1 MNFIESIRV
10 LDGQLCNLGAHIRRS
25 SATLLYHYGVKNE
38 LPFGELFASA
48 LAGLEGDC
56 SGIFKFRVVYG
67 REVVSVSLEPYHMP
81 ASLSLKVVECNNI
94 DYSFKYED
102 RSGLAELLQ
111 HKGDCDDIL
120 IVKDGMVTDTS
131 YGNFVYELNG
141 ELCTPA
147 SPLLKGTRREL
158 MLQEGLLMERDLPYG
173 ELCKCSA
180 FYMINAMLNMKR
192 ISHICPLK

>member
-10 LDGQLCNLGAHIRRS
+10 QDGMLCNLGAHIRRS
-25 SATLLYHYGVKNE
+25 SNTLQHHFGIAGE
-38 LPFGELFASA
+38 LPFDELYASA
-48 LAGLEGDC
+48 FAGMEGD
-56 SGIFKFRVVYG
+56 GTGLYKLRVVYG
-67 REVVSVSLEPYHMP
+67 REVVSVSLLPYQEPV
-81 ASLSLKVVECNNI
+81 SITLKAVECDNI

-102 RSGLAELLQ
+102 RSGLAALLQ

-120 IVKDGMVTDTS
+120 IVKDGLVTDTS
-131 YGNFVYELNG
+131 YGNIVYEMDG

-158 MLQEGLLMERDLPYG
+158 MLQEGLLRERDLPYG

-180 FYMINAMLNMKR
+180 FYMINAMLDMKI
-192 ISHICPLK
+192 ISHICPL

>member
-1 MNFIESIRV
+1 M
-10 LDGQLCNLGAHIRRS
+10 RS
-25 SATLLYHYGVKNE
+25 SNTLLHHFGIAVE
-38 LPFGELFASA
+38 LPFGELYASA
-48 LAGLEGDC
+48 LSVIEGDGAGLY
-56 SGIFKFRVVYG
+56 KLRVVYG
-67 REVVSVSLEPYHMP
+67 REVVSVSLLPYQEPV
-81 ASLSLKVVECNNI
+81 SITLKAVECDNI
-94 DYSFKYED
+94 EYPFKYED
-102 RSGLAELLQ
+102 RSGLAALLQ

-158 MLQEGLLMERDLPYG
+158 MLHEGLLRERDLPYG

-180 FYMINAMLNMKR
+180 FYMINAMLDMKI
-192 ISHICPLK
+192 ISHICPL